1 MESKDKYGVI
11 PPNTTLQD
19 RVGGPLKPLDDAT
32 VSKLEQAMKS
42 LEGDMQDWIKDDMER
57 LIKAHRSFTRDSGMG
72 SDVEELHRAAHD
84 LRGLGSTYGY
94 PIVTVIA
101 DNLCKAM
108 EATMDT
114 GRVPEDLIKAHVDAL
129 RAVVNLDLR
138 DPDRG
143 PAAELVRGLRTLTAR
158 KVPSTI

>member
-1 MESKDKYGVI
+1 METDNKYGVI
-11 PPNTTLQD
+11 APNTTLRE
-19 RVGGPLKPLDDAT
+19 RVGGPLKPLDDTT
-32 VSKLEQAMKS
+32 VGKLEQAMKS
-42 LEGDMQDWIKDDMER
+42 LEGEMGDWIKDDMER
-57 LIKAHRSFTRDSGMG
+57 LIKAHRHFLRDSNA
-72 SDVEELHRAAHD
+72 STNVADLHRAAHD

-108 EATMDT
+108 EVTKDQGGA
-114 GRVPEDLIKAHVDAL
+114 PEDLIKAHIDAL

-143 PAAELVRGLRTLTAR
+143 PAAELVSGLRKLAAK
-158 KVPSTI
+158 KVPQSD